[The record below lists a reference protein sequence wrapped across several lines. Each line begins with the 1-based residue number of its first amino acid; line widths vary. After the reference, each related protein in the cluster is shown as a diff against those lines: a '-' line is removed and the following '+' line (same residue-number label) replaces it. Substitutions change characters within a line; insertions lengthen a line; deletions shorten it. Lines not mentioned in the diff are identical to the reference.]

1 MKLNVLELFAG
12 VGGFRLGLEG
22 WNGKSAISGYEEPLN
37 RKVKFEVVYSNQFEP
52 STKRQ
57 HANEVYESRFGSDG
71 HFGCSVEELGA
82 SDFSKHIDVLCGG
95 FPCQDYSVATTL
107 RNSKGLLGKKGVLWW
122 EIERVLT
129 ELGDKPPYLILE
141 NVDRLLK
148 SPNGRRG
155 RDFAVMLRSLSELGY
170 NVEWK
175 VIDASEWGFPQR
187 RKRVFIVGYHRSVS
201 DKYLGLLQSTFP
213 YESRLS
219 SREFELSAD
228 IETISN
234 DFGIGDMVSKFGN
247 DGHFV
252 NGVVHTNDVK
262 YKKVLGTVLADVIE
276 PINNISSDYFIN
288 EKDLEKWG
296 YLKGAKKI
304 VRTSKNGHSYN
315 FSEGAMSFPD
325 SLDKPSRT
333 IITSEGGATPSR
345 FKHVILQDNFFRRLT
360 PVELERLNGFPYDW
374 TRFEGINDTRR
385 SFFMGNALVVGVIE
399 MIADTLSE
407 HHYQSTISR
416 LSK

>member
-22 WNGKSAISGYEEPLN
+22 WNGKSAISGYEKPLN

-57 HANEVYESRFGSDG
+57 HANEVYENRFGSDG

-201 DKYLGLLQSTFP
+201 DKHLGLLQSTFP

-325 SLDKPSRT
+325 PLDKPSRT

-345 FKHVILQDNFFRRLT
+345 FKHVILQDNVFRRLT

>member
-22 WNGKSAISGYEEPLN
+22 WNGKSAISGYEEPLK
-37 RKVKFEVVYSNQFEP
+37 RKVQFEVVHSNQFEP

-57 HANEVYESRFGSDG
+57 HANEVYESRFGPVG
-71 HFGCSVEELGA
+71 HFGCSVEEVGA

-122 EIERVLT
+122 EIERLLT
-129 ELGDKPPYLILE
+129 ELVNKPPYLILE

-148 SPNGRRG
+148 SPSGRRG

-187 RKRVFIVGYHRSVS
+187 RKRVFIVGYHRSIS
-201 DKYLGLLQSTFP
+201 DKYLGLLESAFP
-213 YESRLS
+213 FESKLS
-219 SREFELSAD
+219 SREFELDAD

-234 DFGIGDMVSKFGN
+234 DFGVRDLVSKFGN
-247 DGHFV
+247 DGHYI
-252 NGVVHTNDVK
+252 NGVVYTSDVRYEK
-262 YKKVLGTVLADVIE
+262 IEGNVLADILE
-276 PINNISSDYFIN
+276 PIECVSSDYHV
-288 EKDLEKWG
+288 KDIDFEKWV

-304 VRTSKNGHSYN
+304 IRTSKNGHSYN
-315 FSEGAMSFPD
+315 FAEGAMSFPD
-325 SLDKPSRT
+325 SLNKPSRT

-345 FKHVILQDNFFRRLT
+345 FKHVILQDNVHRRLT
-360 PVELERLNGFPYDW
+360 PKELERLNGFPDDW
-374 TRFEGINDTRR
+374 TRVEGINDSRR
-385 SFFMGNALVVGVIE
+385 SFFMGNALVVGIIE
-399 MIADTLSE
+399 MIADALSE
-407 HHYQSTISR
+407 YHYQSTISR

>member
-22 WNGKSAISGYEEPLN
+22 WNGKTAISGYEEPLK
-37 RKVKFEVVYSNQFEP
+37 RKVQFEVVHSNQFEP

-57 HANEVYESRFGSDG
+57 HANEVYESRFGTVG
-71 HFGCSVEELGA
+71 HFGRSVEEVGA

-122 EIERVLT
+122 EIERLLT
-129 ELGDKPPYLILE
+129 ELVNKPSYLILE

-148 SPNGRRG
+148 SPSGRRG

-187 RKRVFIVGYHRSVS
+187 RKRVFIVGYHRSIS
-201 DKYLGLLQSTFP
+201 DKYLGLLESAFP
-213 YESRLS
+213 FESKLS
-219 SREFELSAD
+219 SREFELDAD

-234 DFGIGDMVSKFGN
+234 DFGVGDLVSKFGN
-247 DGHFV
+247 DGHYI
-252 NGVVHTNDVK
+252 NGVVYTSDVRYEK
-262 YKKVLGTVLADVIE
+262 IEGDVLADILE
-276 PINNISSDYFIN
+276 PIECVSSDYHIKNTDF
-288 EKDLEKWG
+288 EKWV

-304 VRTSKNGHSYN
+304 IRTSKNGHSYN
-315 FSEGAMSFPD
+315 FAEGAMSFPD
-325 SLDKPSRT
+325 SLNKPSRT

-345 FKHVILQDNFFRRLT
+345 FKHVILQDNVHRRLT
-360 PVELERLNGFPYDW
+360 PKELERLNGFPDDW
-374 TRFEGINDTRR
+374 TRVEGINDSRR
-385 SFFMGNALVVGVIE
+385 SFFMGNALVVGIIE
-399 MIADTLSE
+399 MIADALSE
-407 HHYQSTISR
+407 YHYQSTISR